1 MLPQAIA
8 TIKKNILDPFLGVSM
23 VNKYAKEKPPLRLE
37 LFSIEQLEQYAK
49 TLASSHVLA
58 IDYPS
63 EQLLRRLAEN
73 EDLLLEVHGLLTES
87 VKANIRIVPA
97 GEWLLDNFYLIEEQI
112 YTGKKHLPKGYS
124 KGLPQLAKGKSEGLP
139 RVYDIAVKIISH
151 SDGRVDLKSLTRFIQ
166 SYQAVTHL
174 KLGELWAIPIMLR
187 LALLENLRR
196 LATQIAADILN
207 KNQADYWADEMTTTA
222 ERDPKSLILVVADM
236 ARSNPPMGS
245 SFVAELT
252 RRLQGKGSSLA
263 LPLSW
268 IEQRLS
274 ENGLTSQELVHLENQ
289 KQAADQVSISNSISS
304 LRFLNTTDWR
314 AFVEDTSSV
323 EKILRNS
330 EDSLYEQMD
339 FHTRDTYRHRIEAI
353 SKNSDLPE
361 DAIAELAIDCM
372 RKCLHN
378 TDHLAAKHV
387 GYFLVGRGKH
397 LLEKM
402 AGVKYSV
409 KQQCK
414 NFFNSMPVFLYTTS
428 IILLTLIFT
437 FCLVWTTYKEGFATG
452 FLIIFGLICFV
463 ATSRLASSLIN
474 WITTITANP
483 NLLPRLDF
491 SKGIPFS
498 SRTMV
503 VVPTLLSSADELD
516 SLMEAMEVR
525 FLANRDENL
534 HFALLTDFK
543 DADAETLP
551 GDEAILQLAKEKI
564 IQLNKKYG
572 SLNNENF
579 FIFHRPRKWNTQ
591 EKKWM
596 GYERKRGKL
605 GALNAVLRGKG
616 RDAFMLI
623 IADEKVLL
631 SVKYIIT
638 LDTDTQLP
646 RDVAWKMIGT
656 MAHPLNHALYSEEK
670 KRVIDGYS
678 ILQPRVSNSLPLFE
692 SSMYARIHGNE
703 PGTDPYTRAISDVY
717 QDLFYEGSFIGKGIY
732 DIDAFEKALDD
743 RFPENRILSHDL
755 LEGCYSRSGLMSD
768 VQLYEEYPSG
778 YEDDIKRCHRWV
790 RGDWQIARWLFPAVP
805 GLKKRYNKNPLSSLS
820 RWKIFDNLRRSLV
833 APALLILIIFGFL
846 FTASPLLWV
855 LIVVVIITLPVAVNF
870 IWDICHKPAD
880 MQIWQHIV
888 FFFQTM
894 ISSFALHFLDFI
906 FLPHGAFINIDA
918 IVRTNW
924 RLFITRK
931 KLLEWN
937 PSNHANK
944 KNSSLASIYRS
955 MWFSLLLPT
964 ALLLYLTYYSS
975 LGLLI
980 ELPVLILWLVAPMI
994 AWRISLPYKRKESDF
1009 SVDQKAYLQQLARK
1023 IWAFFED
1030 FVTKEDNWLPPD
1042 NFQVHPAPKVA
1053 HRTSPTNIGL
1063 SLLANLTAYD
1073 FGYISTEKLIERTAN
1088 ALNTMLAL
1096 EKHRGHLYNWYD
1108 TLTMM
1113 PLNPKYVSTVDS
1125 GNLAGHLM
1133 TLKQGLLSISNDKV
1147 FTMRFFNGLLD
1158 ITGLLLITIPE
1169 RETVLAF
1176 KNNLIAIQNQNPETW
1191 QDAKL
1196 AVDTI
1201 SRDYKIHIS
1210 PYCQSANIETAM
1222 WTKKMGEQIEDF
1234 CNDFATVA
1242 PWLYIDEA
1250 PPKFMDVQGV
1260 ISAFPTLQKIS
1271 IIEYEILPVLR
1282 ASYTDENTH
1291 AENLWLENFISK
1303 IVVAGRR
1310 AKERILIFE
1319 YLALR
1324 CSTLSN
1330 NEYDFLY
1337 DRSQHLLSIGYNVE
1351 ENRRDQSF
1359 YDLLASEA
1367 RLSTYVAIAQ
1377 GKLPQE
1383 SWFALGRQLTNL
1395 GTTPILLSWSG
1406 SMFEYLMPMLV
1417 MPSYGNT
1424 LLDQTHKAIVE
1435 KQIDYGKKR
1444 GVPWGISESGYNMV
1458 DADLNYQYRAFGV
1471 PGLGFKRG
1479 LGEDLVISPY
1489 STVMALMVLP
1499 QAACDNM
1506 RKMATEGFETNTY
1519 GFYEAIDYTP
1529 SRLPRGQSFEIIK
1542 SFMAHHQGMSLLSLA
1557 YQLLDQPMQ
1566 KRFEAE
1572 VQFQATLLL
1581 LQERIPRVSTFYSPS
1596 VHVADTSV
1604 VSENIMPTRVINTA
1618 ATSMPEVQLL
1628 SNGRYHVMVTNS
1640 GGGYSRW
1647 KDLAVTRWKED
1658 STCDNWGT
1666 FCYIRDLE
1674 TNLLWSSS
1682 YQPSLLEG
1690 DTYEAVFSQG
1700 RAEFRRKDNLLETHT
1715 EIVVSP
1721 EDDVEL
1727 RRLRINNR
1735 SRKRRYIE
1743 ITSYAEVVLAPAAA
1757 DASHPAFSNLFVQT
1771 EIVNSRNAIVCTRR
1785 PRSEVENTP
1794 SMFHMM
1800 KVHHAKVENI
1810 SYETNRAKFIGRG
1823 NTIHN
1828 PAVFNKQQ
1836 ALSGTQGS
1844 VLDPIIA
1851 IQYRIVIEPQDFAII
1866 DMVFG
1871 IAETRDICNNL
1882 VEKYQDRHLRDRA
1895 FELSWTHSQ
1904 VVLRQINAVETDAQL
1919 YAKLA
1924 GSVIFANASLRANPD
1939 VIFRNKR
1946 GQSGLWSYSISGDLP
1961 IVLLQIKDSANI
1973 ELVEQMIQAHA
1984 YWRLK
1989 GLMVDL
1995 VIWND
2000 DHGGYRQ
2007 TLQNQILGLIAPII
2021 GADVKEQP
2029 GGIFIRSSD
2038 QISNEDRILF
2048 QTVARIVIEDSMGTL
2063 EEQMARRGK
2072 VKSIIPYFNPVKFHA
2087 SIPTAVLLP
2096 EGLLFFNGTGGF
2108 SKDGKEYF
2116 IITAPGK
2123 VTPAPWINVLANPN
2137 FGTVISESG
2146 QSYTWVENAHQYRLT
2161 PWNNDPV
2168 SDLNGE
2174 VFYIRDEESGKFWTP
2189 TPLQGDS
2196 KLPYITRHG
2205 FGYSIFE
2212 HIEDGIYSE
2221 ATVFVDVDSPI
2232 KFTVI
2237 KFHNRSGR
2245 MRKLSATGYV
2255 EWVLGDLRPKSL
2267 MHIITASDTE
2277 TGAILARNAYHA
2289 ELASKVAFFD
2299 VDDPLKSFT
2308 TDRAEFI
2315 GRNGTIRNPEAM
2327 SKARLSGKTGAA
2339 LDACAVIQLSFDI
2352 PDGEEHTLVFRLGA
2366 GSDDADT
2373 ASILRRFKGVS
2384 PVLASLEKVKDYW
2397 KKTLGKLQI
2406 ETPDA
2411 ATNILANG
2419 WLTYQTLACRVWGRS
2434 GFYQSGGA
2442 FGFRDQLQDVLSLL
2456 FTDTEIVKKQIL
2468 LAASRQFKEG
2478 DVQHWWHPPGG
2489 RGVRTT
2495 CSDDYLWLPFVAAK
2509 YIVHTGDHSILDEPV
2524 GYLEGRLLNPGEES
2538 YYDLP
2543 IRANQFDN
2551 LYNHCVKSIVHALK
2565 FGEHGLP
2572 FIGSGDWN
2580 DGMDKVGEHGK
2591 GESVWLAFFLYDILI
2606 RFAEIALI
2614 KNDSVFAEKCKSEA
2628 EYLRLNIE
2636 KNAWDGEWYRR
2647 AYFDDGTPLGSAS
2660 NDECKIDSI
2669 AQSWS
2674 VLSNAGERQRCE
2686 MAMDAANKHLVD
2698 RDARLIQL
2706 FNPPFDISKL
2716 NPGYIKGYVPG
2727 VRENGGQ
2734 YTHAAIW
2741 LVMAFAAQKNKEKTW
2756 ELLQMIN
2763 PVNHGSTA
2771 EAILKY
2777 KVEPYVM
2784 AADIYKQPLHAGR
2797 GGWTWYTGSAGW
2809 MYQLIVGS
2817 FLGFSQVGNKLVFNP
2832 CIPTEW
2838 ETFKIHYQYKE
2849 TTYKMVFIQNKN
2861 SPAMQVILD
2870 GIVQAEKSIVLA
2882 NDAMEHAVE
2891 VLIPV

>member
-1 MLPQAIA
+1 
-8 TIKKNILDPFLGVSM
+8 M

-37 LFSIEQLEQYAK
+37 LFSIEQMEQYAQ
-49 TLASSHVLA
+49 TLAKTHVLA

-73 EDLLLEVHGLLTES
+73 EDLLLEVHALLTET
-87 VKANIRIVPA
+87 VKANNRIVPA

-151 SDGRVDLKSLTRFIQ
+151 SDGRVDIKSLTRFIH
-166 SYQAVTHL
+166 SYQSVTPL

-222 ERDPKSLILVVADM
+222 EKDPKSLILVVADM
-236 ARSNPPMGS
+236 ARSNPPMVS

-274 ENGLTSQELVHLENQ
+274 ENGLTSSELVHIENQ

-314 AFVEDTSSV
+314 EFVEDTSTV
-323 EKILRNS
+323 EKILRNTG
-330 EDSLYEQMD
+330 DGVYEKMD
-339 FHTRDTYRHRIEAI
+339 FHTRDIYRHSIESI
-353 SKNSDLPE
+353 SKNSDLSE
-361 DAIAELAIDCM
+361 DAIANMAIDCT
-372 RKCLHN
+372 KKS
-378 TDHLAAKHV
+378 TDTILESPESHV
-387 GYFLVGRGKH
+387 GFFLTGRGKCK
-397 LLEKM
+397 LEKM
-402 AGVKYSV
+402 AAVRYSV
-409 KQQCK
+409 RQQCK
-414 NFFNSMPVFLYTTS
+414 NYFNKIPVFIYTSS
-428 IILLTLIFT
+428 IILLSLIFT
-437 FCLVWTTYKEGFATG
+437 FFLVWSVYIEGFKNWVFIPFT
-452 FLIIFGLICFV
+452 LICFV
-463 ATSRLASSLIN
+463 AVSRLASTLIN

-491 SKGIPFS
+491 SKGIPSS

-503 VVPTLLSSADELD
+503 VVPTLLGSAEELE

-534 HFALLTDFK
+534 HFAILTDFK
-543 DADAETLP
+543 DADEETMP

-564 IQLNKKYG
+564 IQLNRKYG
-572 SLNNENF
+572 SFKNENF

-605 GALNAVLRGKG
+605 GALNALLRGKG

-623 IADEKVLL
+623 LADETVIL

-646 RDVAWKMIGT
+646 RDAAWKMIGT
-656 MAHPLNHALYSEEK
+656 MAHPLNHAVYSEEK

-678 ILQPRVSNSLPLFE
+678 ILQPRVSNSLPLSE
-692 SSMYARIHGNE
+692 SSMYPRIHGNE

-732 DIDAFEKALDD
+732 DIDAFEKALEG

-778 YEDDIKRCHRWV
+778 YEDDIKRRHRWI

-833 APALLILIIFGFL
+833 APALLLLIIFGFL
-846 FTASPLLWV
+846 FSASPLLWV
-855 LIVVVIITLPVAVNF
+855 VIVVVIITLPVVVNF
-870 IWDICHKPAD
+870 IWDVCHKPAD

-888 FFFQTM
+888 FSFRTTV
-894 ISSFALHFLDFI
+894 SSFLLHFLDFI
-906 FLPHGAFINIDA
+906 FLPYEAYINIDA

-924 RLFITRK
+924 RLCVTRK

-937 PSNHANK
+937 PSGNPSNK
-944 KNSSLASIYRS
+944 KNNSLANIYQS
-955 MWFSLLLPT
+955 MWFSILLPT
-964 ALLLYLTYYSS
+964 ALVVYLTYNSS

-980 ELPVLILWLVAPMI
+980 ELPVLILWFVAPMV
-994 AWRISLPYKRKESDF
+994 AWRISLPGKRTALDF
-1009 SVDQKAYLQQLARK
+1009 SINQKAYLQQLARK
-1023 IWAFFED
+1023 VWAFFED

-1042 NFQVHPAPKVA
+1042 NYQVVPVPKVA

-1108 TLTMM
+1108 TITMM
-1113 PLNPKYVSTVDS
+1113 PLNPRYVSTVDS
-1125 GNLAGHLM
+1125 GNLAGHLI
-1133 TLKQGLLSISNDKV
+1133 TLKQGLLSINSNKV
-1147 FTMRFFNGLLD
+1147 LTMKFCDGLLD
-1158 ITGLLLITIPE
+1158 TTGLLLVTIE
-1169 RETVLAF
+1169 LQEAVLLF

-1196 AVDTI
+1196 AVDAV
-1201 SRDYKIHIS
+1201 SREYKIHIS
-1210 PYCQSANIETAM
+1210 PYCQSANTETAM
-1222 WTKKMGEQIEDF
+1222 WAKKTGEQIEDI
-1234 CNDFATVA
+1234 CNDFASIA
-1242 PWLYIDEA
+1242 PWLFVDETPA
-1250 PPKFMDVQGV
+1250 RFMDVQGV
-1260 ISAFPTLQKIS
+1260 ISAIPTLQKLTT
-1271 IIEYEILPVLR
+1271 IEYETLPALR
-1282 ASYTDENTH
+1282 AYYTDENTD
-1291 AENLWLENFISK
+1291 AENQWLDHFISK
-1303 IVVAGRR
+1303 IVKAGRR

-1319 YLALR
+1319 NLALQ
-1324 CSTLSN
+1324 CATLSN

-1337 DRSQHLLSIGYNVE
+1337 DRAQHLLSIGYNVE
-1351 ENRRDQSF
+1351 ENRRDHSY

-1367 RLSTYVAIAQ
+1367 RLSTYVAIAP

-1417 MPSYGNT
+1417 MPFYSNT

-1435 KQIDYGKKR
+1435 KQIDYRKKR

-1489 STVMALMVLP
+1489 STVMALMVMP
-1499 QAACDNM
+1499 QAACDNLEN
-1506 RKMATEGFETNTY
+1506 MASEGFETNTY
-1519 GFYEAIDYTP
+1519 GFYEAIDYTT
-1529 SRLPRGQSFEIIK
+1529 SRLARGKSFEIIK
-1542 SFMAHHQGMSLLSLA
+1542 SFMAHHQGMSFLSLA
-1557 YQLLDQPMQ
+1557 YLLLDQPMQ

-1604 VSENIMPTRVINTA
+1604 VTENIMPMRVINTP
-1618 ATSMPEVQLL
+1618 ATTMPEVQLL

-1674 TNLLWSSS
+1674 SNLLWSSS
-1682 YQPSLLEG
+1682 YQPSLQEG
-1690 DTYEAVFSQG
+1690 DNYEAVFSQG

-1727 RRLRINNR
+1727 RRLRITNK

-1771 EIVNSRNAIVCTRR
+1771 EIVNNRNAIVCTRR

-1794 SMFHMM
+1794 SMFHLM

-1810 SYETNRAKFIGRG
+1810 AYETNRSEFIGRG

-1828 PAVFNKQQ
+1828 PAVFSQQQ

-1844 VLDPIIA
+1844 VLDPVIA
-1851 IQYRIVIEPQDFAII
+1851 IQYRIVIEPQDSAII

-1871 IAETRDICNNL
+1871 IAETREICNNL
-1882 VEKYQDRHLRDRA
+1882 VEKYQDRHLSDRA

-1904 VVLRQINAVETDAQL
+1904 VVLRQINAIETDAQL
-1919 YAKLA
+1919 YSKLA
-1924 GSVIFANASLRANPD
+1924 GSVIFANASLRADPE

-1961 IVLLQIKDSANI
+1961 IVLLQIQDSANI
-1973 ELVEQMIQAHA
+1973 ELVQQMIQAHA

-1989 GLMVDL
+1989 GLVVDL

-2038 QISNEDRILF
+2038 QISN
-2048 QTVARIVIEDSMGTL
+2048 
-2063 EEQMARRGK
+2063 
-2072 VKSIIPYFNPVKFHA
+2072 
-2087 SIPTAVLLP
+2087 
-2096 EGLLFFNGTGGF
+2096 
-2108 SKDGKEYF
+2108 
-2116 IITAPGK
+2116 
-2123 VTPAPWINVLANPN
+2123 
-2137 FGTVISESG
+2137 
-2146 QSYTWVENAHQYRLT
+2146 
-2161 PWNNDPV
+2161 
-2168 SDLNGE
+2168 
-2174 VFYIRDEESGKFWTP
+2174 
-2189 TPLQGDS
+2189 
-2196 KLPYITRHG
+2196 
-2205 FGYSIFE
+2205 
-2212 HIEDGIYSE
+2212 
-2221 ATVFVDVDSPI
+2221 
-2232 KFTVI
+2232 
-2237 KFHNRSGR
+2237 
-2245 MRKLSATGYV
+2245 
-2255 EWVLGDLRPKSL
+2255 
-2267 MHIITASDTE
+2267 
-2277 TGAILARNAYHA
+2277 
-2289 ELASKVAFFD
+2289 
-2299 VDDPLKSFT
+2299 
-2308 TDRAEFI
+2308 
-2315 GRNGTIRNPEAM
+2315 
-2327 SKARLSGKTGAA
+2327 
-2339 LDACAVIQLSFDI
+2339 
-2352 PDGEEHTLVFRLGA
+2352 
-2366 GSDDADT
+2366 
-2373 ASILRRFKGVS
+2373 
-2384 PVLASLEKVKDYW
+2384 
-2397 KKTLGKLQI
+2397 
-2406 ETPDA
+2406 
-2411 ATNILANG
+2411 
-2419 WLTYQTLACRVWGRS
+2419 
-2434 GFYQSGGA
+2434 
-2442 FGFRDQLQDVLSLL
+2442 
-2456 FTDTEIVKKQIL
+2456 
-2468 LAASRQFKEG
+2468 
-2478 DVQHWWHPPGG
+2478 
-2489 RGVRTT
+2489 
-2495 CSDDYLWLPFVAAK
+2495 
-2509 YIVHTGDHSILDEPV
+2509 
-2524 GYLEGRLLNPGEES
+2524 
-2538 YYDLP
+2538 
-2543 IRANQFDN
+2543 
-2551 LYNHCVKSIVHALK
+2551 
-2565 FGEHGLP
+2565 
-2572 FIGSGDWN
+2572 
-2580 DGMDKVGEHGK
+2580 
-2591 GESVWLAFFLYDILI
+2591 
-2606 RFAEIALI
+2606 
-2614 KNDSVFAEKCKSEA
+2614 
-2628 EYLRLNIE
+2628 
-2636 KNAWDGEWYRR
+2636 
-2647 AYFDDGTPLGSAS
+2647 
-2660 NDECKIDSI
+2660 
-2669 AQSWS
+2669 
-2674 VLSNAGERQRCE
+2674 
-2686 MAMDAANKHLVD
+2686 
-2698 RDARLIQL
+2698 
-2706 FNPPFDISKL
+2706 
-2716 NPGYIKGYVPG
+2716 
-2727 VRENGGQ
+2727 
-2734 YTHAAIW
+2734 
-2741 LVMAFAAQKNKEKTW
+2741 
-2756 ELLQMIN
+2756 
-2763 PVNHGSTA
+2763 
-2771 EAILKY
+2771 
-2777 KVEPYVM
+2777 
-2784 AADIYKQPLHAGR
+2784 
-2797 GGWTWYTGSAGW
+2797 
-2809 MYQLIVGS
+2809 
-2817 FLGFSQVGNKLVFNP
+2817 
-2832 CIPTEW
+2832 
-2838 ETFKIHYQYKE
+2838 
-2849 TTYKMVFIQNKN
+2849 
-2861 SPAMQVILD
+2861 
-2870 GIVQAEKSIVLA
+2870 
-2882 NDAMEHAVE
+2882 
-2891 VLIPV
+2891 